1 MGAAARTALAVA
13 VVPHAAEALVEAD
26 LAQLLA
32 GACGALAA
40 AGCALVGG
48 HSSEGPELALGAWPL
63 LKPTGCVRH
72 LLRVMQ
78 RLAGL

>member
-13 VVPHAAEALVEAD
+13 VVPHAAEAVAEAD

-48 HSSEGPELALGAWPL
+48 HSSEGPELALGAFPFL
-63 LKPTGCVRH
+63 
-72 LLRVMQ
+72 
-78 RLAGL
+78 